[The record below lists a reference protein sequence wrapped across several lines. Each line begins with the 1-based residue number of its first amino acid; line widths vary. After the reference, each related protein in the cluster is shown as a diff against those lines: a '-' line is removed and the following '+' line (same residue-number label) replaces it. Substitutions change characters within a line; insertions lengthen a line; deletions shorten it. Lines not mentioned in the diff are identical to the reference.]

1 MIIDITELFTIQ
13 HKAMASVL
21 DWLDHHVGTYI
32 GPGTGF
38 CDDLYI
44 DGERESV
51 LHIGQGWQISAVD
64 YVDGYGHTMIY
75 ELDITNDKLATFFI
89 LKFL

>member
-1 MIIDITELFTIQ
+1 
-13 HKAMASVL
+13 
-21 DWLDHHVGTYI
+21 
-32 GPGTGF
+32 
-38 CDDLYI
+38 LYI
-44 DGERESV
+44 DGHRDSV